1 MLKTLFNWIL
11 KTLFGVKTETNDVEI
26 TMNDQFAQEYRA
38 IEEINFTSIF
48 ANKLAN
54 FAVSD
59 STANIVGNNKR
70 TQMLTDTLNLA
81 MARGKKIVGMQLGYG
96 GVCIVPYIDNGQL
109 LYTLVEQN
117 RLTIDQISGEK
128 ITGATLLAEQKT
140 ITSGSISDTYFR
152 WVNYKIENNVLI
164 MVQKYTDQQGSEI
177 DVSLIPEWANI
188 NPEERIMNVDRVL
201 FGYIKSPINNRI
213 SNDKYGVPITFG
225 CQHTINEIKDCLKQI
240 AREFMLKEAFV
251 GIDERMFG
259 KDSQG
264 RSKLPRNGLFKTF
277 KSDSDADFFQE
288 FSPAIRE
295 SSYYARLQEL
305 YTRLEKEIGVSKG
318 FLTDMESSNATA
330 TEIRRAMYDTFTLVN
345 DIRKNFEKGMEDFI
359 YACNVLAN
367 RYNLSPLGDYELAFN
382 WDYSLLTDTQEEF
395 NHYIQGVSQ
404 GVIKKEELRNWI
416 IPNETIEESKKA
428 IEEIEESTPNVD
440 KLLSDNPDDSQD
452 NQDSK
457 EEKDDKDN
465 KDDKSQDDDKDDKE
479 KSKKE

>member
-11 KTLFGVKTETNDVEI
+11 KTLFGVKTETNNAEM
-26 TMNDQFAQEYRA
+26 TMNDKFAQEYRA
-38 IEEINFTSIF
+38 IDEINFTSIF

-96 GVCIVPYIDNGQL
+96 GVCIVPYIDNGKL
-109 LYTLVEQN
+109 LYTLVEQD
-117 RLTIDQISGEK
+117 RLTIDQVSGEK

-152 WVNYKIENNVLI
+152 WVNYTIENNVII
-164 MVQKYTDQQGSEI
+164 MRQKYTDQQGSEI
-177 DVSLIPEWANI
+177 DVNLIPEWASI

-213 SNDKYGVPITFG
+213 GSDKYGVPITFG
-225 CQHTINEIKDCLKQI
+225 CEHTIAEIKECLKQI
-240 AREFMLKEAFV
+240 ALEYALKKPFV
-251 GIDERMFG
+251 GVNE
-259 KDSQG
+259 
-264 RSKLPRNGLFKTF
+264 KLFRPSANGNQTLPKNGLFKVF
-277 KSDSDADFFQE
+277 SSDEDDFFHE
-288 FSPAIRE
+288 YSPAIRE

-395 NHYIQGVSQ
+395 NHYIQGYSQ
-404 GVIKKEELRNWI
+404 GVISDVELRRWI
-416 IPNETIEESKKA
+416 IPNETEEQSKKA
-428 IEEIEESTPNVD
+428 IQKI
-440 KLLSDNPDDSQD
+440 
-452 NQDSK
+452 K
-457 EEKDDKDN
+457 EETDTVENLLKDTN
-465 KDDKSQDDDKDDKE
+465 VEE
-479 KSKKE
+479 KQ